1 MSSRYVCTALIVS
14 NRYSGWL
21 RHIGVGFCV
30 ARSCRS
36 GQCETPESVGRVTG
50 QQPHAFFVSS
60 HFRFLHFFAVTGW
73 RQAIEYVKM
82 ANVFMA
88 QTHFFFPLERV
99 GNKARKKLK
108 ERGNVIPIG
117 FTSQRNEM
125 LSRFVALEEQT
136 FYYASRTKNGAEC
149 FRRILIKTYLVSF
162 RLSNQDTEDFFLVAG
177 TSIDKCFEES
187 YAEALPNSPNQSF
200 TERICTERDLVYL
213 QETLR
218 RNAKQSLFFPL
229 HDRTLSFRQWIDRI
243 AQDLTEKKSCNSL
256 LPEYS
261 VIHVRGVEV
270 NIGNVSDTEKLD
282 REKLDSMFN
291 AEFYSMKNV
300 WDFDEAWHGDYTRLA
315 LALTRGNANMHN
327 ISRRQVE
334 EFKSNAFTNNRVEM
348 NYASRDGLVFFQSHH
363 PYDIHITDELDKIV
377 KSWSDDLS
385 GVQHVGVQHVYEI
398 CLPLSI
404 KRKLRDISNHLDYNN
419 SRQIRI
425 ALAKLSKM
433 IEMQYI
439 NVVDIDREYHF
450 ILEKMGITSAFEQLR
465 QRGELLADADH
476 LRLSRI
482 TNIIVVIFTVSA
494 FVAASLQIIQNHINT
509 NSSSMKDVYITVRET
524 CCHNCQPV
532 SSPSNCPFHLNDDS
546 IVLQILFVTI
556 VLVVL
561 IVSYHFVLYPIVKQF
576 HERLHRDMD
585 IK

>member
-1 MSSRYVCTALIVS
+1 
-14 NRYSGWL
+14 
-21 RHIGVGFCV
+21 
-30 ARSCRS
+30 
-36 GQCETPESVGRVTG
+36 
-50 QQPHAFFVSS
+50 
-60 HFRFLHFFAVTGW
+60 
-73 RQAIEYVKM
+73 
-82 ANVFMA
+82 MA

-136 FYYASRTKNGAEC
+136 FYYASRTKNDAEC
-149 FRRILIKTYLVSF
+149 FRRILIKAYLLSF

-187 YAEALPNSPNQSF
+187 YAEALPNSPNQSL
-200 TERICTERDLVYL
+200 TERICTERDLAYL
-213 QETLR
+213 QEALR
-218 RNAKQSLFFPL
+218 RNTTQSPFFPL

-256 LPEYS
+256 LPEHS
-261 VIHVRGVEV
+261 AIHVRGVEV
-270 NIGNVSDTEKLD
+270 NIGNVSDTEQ
-282 REKLDSMFN
+282 LDSMFN
-291 AEFYSMKNV
+291 AEFYSMPNGQ
-300 WDFDEAWHGDYTRLA
+300 DFGKAWHGDYTRLA
-315 LALTRGNANMHN
+315 LALMRGNANMHN
-327 ISRRQVE
+327 ISHHQVE
-334 EFKSNAFTNNRVEM
+334 EFQSNAFTNNRVEM
-348 NYASRDGLVFFQSHH
+348 TYASRDGMVFFQSHH
-363 PYDIHITDELDKIV
+363 PFDIHTADEFDKIV
-377 KSWSDDLS
+377 KSWPDDLC
-385 GVQHVGVQHVYEI
+385 GVQHVYEM

-404 KRKLRDISNHLDYNN
+404 KRKLQDISNHLDYNK

-450 ILEKMGITSAFEQLR
+450 ILEKMGIASAFEQLR
-465 QRGELLADADH
+465 QRGELLADADQ
-476 LRLSRI
+476 LRLSRM

-509 NSSSMKDVYITVRET
+509 NSSSMKEVYITVREP

-532 SSPSNCPFHLNDDS
+532 PSPSSCPFHLNDDS

>member
-1 MSSRYVCTALIVS
+1 
-14 NRYSGWL
+14 
-21 RHIGVGFCV
+21 
-30 ARSCRS
+30 
-36 GQCETPESVGRVTG
+36 
-50 QQPHAFFVSS
+50 
-60 HFRFLHFFAVTGW
+60 
-73 RQAIEYVKM
+73 
-82 ANVFMA
+82 MA

-125 LSRFVALEEQT
+125 LSRFVTLEEQT
-136 FYYASRTKNGAEC
+136 FYYASRTKNDAEC
-149 FRRILIKTYLVSF
+149 FRRILIKAYLLSF

-218 RNAKQSLFFPL
+218 RNAKQSPFFPL
-229 HDRTLSFRQWIDRI
+229 HDRMLSFRQWIDRI

-256 LPEYS
+256 LPEHS
-261 VIHVRGVEV
+261 AIHVRGVEV
-270 NIGNVSDTEKLD
+270 NIENVSDTK
-282 REKLDSMFN
+282 KLDSKFN
-291 AEFYSMKNV
+291 AEFYSMPNGQ
-300 WDFDEAWHGDYTRLA
+300 DFDIAWHGDYTRLA

-327 ISRRQVE
+327 ISHHQVE
-334 EFKSNAFTNNRVEM
+334 EFQSNAFTNNRVEM
-348 NYASRDGLVFFQSHH
+348 TYASRDGLVFFQSHH
-363 PYDIHITDELDKIV
+363 PFDIHTIDEFNKIV
-377 KSWSDDLS
+377 KSWSDDLC
-385 GVQHVGVQHVYEI
+385 GVQLVYEM

-404 KRKLRDISNHLDYNN
+404 KRKLQDISNRLDYNK

-465 QRGELLADADH
+465 QRGELLADADQ
-476 LRLSRI
+476 LRLSRM
-482 TNIIVVIFTVSA
+482 TNIVVVIFTVSA

>member
-1 MSSRYVCTALIVS
+1 
-14 NRYSGWL
+14 
-21 RHIGVGFCV
+21 
-30 ARSCRS
+30 
-36 GQCETPESVGRVTG
+36 
-50 QQPHAFFVSS
+50 
-60 HFRFLHFFAVTGW
+60 
-73 RQAIEYVKM
+73 
-82 ANVFMA
+82 MA
-88 QTHFFFPLERV
+88 QTHFFFPLESV
-99 GNKARKKLK
+99 GKKARKKLK

-136 FYYASRTKNGAEC
+136 FYYASRTKNDAEC
-149 FRRILIKTYLVSF
+149 FRRILIKAYLVSF

-177 TSIDKCFEES
+177 TSIDKCFDES
-187 YAEALPNSPNQSF
+187 YVNALPNSPNQSF
-200 TERICTERDLVYL
+200 TERICTERDLAYL
-213 QETLR
+213 QEALR
-218 RNAKQSLFFPL
+218 RNTTQSPFFPL

-261 VIHVRGVEV
+261 AIHVRGVEV
-270 NIGNVSDTEKLD
+270 NIGNEFDTEQLN
-282 REKLDSMFN
+282 SMFN
-291 AEFYSMKNV
+291 AEFYSMQNV
-300 WDFDEAWHGDYTRLA
+300 QDFNKAWHGDYPRLA
-315 LALTRGNANMHN
+315 LALTRGNGNLYN
-327 ISRRQVE
+327 ISCHQVE
-334 EFKSNAFTNNRVEM
+334 EFQSNAFTNNRVEM
-348 NYASRDGLVFFQSHH
+348 TYASRDGLVFFQSHH
-363 PYDIHITDELDKIV
+363 PFDIHTTEDFEKIV

-385 GVQHVGVQHVYEI
+385 GVQHVYEM

-404 KRKLRDISNHLDYNN
+404 KRKLQDISNHLDYNK

-450 ILEKMGITSAFEQLR
+450 ILEKMGIASAFEQLR
-465 QRGELLADADH
+465 QRGELLADADQ
-476 LRLSRI
+476 LRLSRM

-509 NSSSMKDVYITVRET
+509 NYSSMNEVYITVREP

-532 SSPSNCPFHLNDDS
+532 PSPSSCPFHLNDDS

>member
-1 MSSRYVCTALIVS
+1 
-14 NRYSGWL
+14 
-21 RHIGVGFCV
+21 
-30 ARSCRS
+30 
-36 GQCETPESVGRVTG
+36 
-50 QQPHAFFVSS
+50 
-60 HFRFLHFFAVTGW
+60 
-73 RQAIEYVKM
+73 
-82 ANVFMA
+82 MA

-136 FYYASRTKNGAEC
+136 FYYASRTKNDAEC
-149 FRRILIKTYLVSF
+149 FRRILIKAYLLSF

-218 RNAKQSLFFPL
+218 RNAKQSPFFPL
-229 HDRTLSFRQWIDRI
+229 HDRMLSFRQWIDRI

-256 LPEYS
+256 LPEHS
-261 VIHVRGVEV
+261 AIHVRGVEV
-270 NIGNVSDTEKLD
+270 NIENVSDTK
-282 REKLDSMFN
+282 KLDSKFN
-291 AEFYSMKNV
+291 EEFYSMPNGQ
-300 WDFDEAWHGDYTRLA
+300 DFDIAWHGDYTRLA

-327 ISRRQVE
+327 ISHHQVE
-334 EFKSNAFTNNRVEM
+334 EFQSNAFTNNRVEM
-348 NYASRDGLVFFQSHH
+348 TYASRDGLVFFQSHH
-363 PYDIHITDELDKIV
+363 PFDIHTIDEFNKIV
-377 KSWSDDLS
+377 KSWSDDLC
-385 GVQHVGVQHVYEI
+385 GVQLVYEM

-404 KRKLRDISNHLDYNN
+404 KRKLQDISNRLDYNK

-465 QRGELLADADH
+465 QRGELLADADQ
-476 LRLSRI
+476 LRLSRM
-482 TNIIVVIFTVSA
+482 TNIVVVIFTVSA